1 MKRVITLLAAIY
13 LSATGTIK
21 AQDRAQDSVVY
32 KSVLGD
38 SITEWYNLIAYS
50 GVWADTR
57 SYTVITGDTAMM
69 GDTIYHVYECNEYFG
84 SCYNFI
90 EIPYSINNYT
100 KYIRESEDRSK
111 LYFRTSES
119 NNEMLIMDLNLE
131 VGDTVDTE
139 TWKWDGINYTNSK
152 IIVDSVYYYDGR
164 KHIRTNCYISFSYDY
179 RFTYYDTLQFVE
191 GVGPTFGIMYVP
203 CLMLPRHEWFML
215 SLTCYYRDNIL
226 EYDRVSNSHPYYD
239 CYIFWSI
246 GINKVDDINVALF
259 PNPTKDKF
267 HITDLMNEEHTIQ
280 IISPIGAIIKTI
292 KTLGPEIEID
302 LNGLPNGVYNIKIS
316 NSNGTITKK
325 IIKL

>member
-1 MKRVITLLAAIY
+1 MKKLVLVIAFIF
-13 LSATGTIK
+13 ATGTIK
-21 AQDRAQDSVVY
+21 AQDSVVY

-90 EIPYSINNYT
+90 EIPYNINNYT

-131 VGDTVDTE
+131 VGDTVDTK

-164 KHIRTNCYISFSYDY
+164 KHIRTNCYIAFSYDY

-203 CLMLPRHEWFML
+203 
-215 SLTCYYRDNIL
+215 
-226 EYDRVSNSHPYYD
+226 
-239 CYIFWSI
+239 
-246 GINKVDDINVALF
+246 
-259 PNPTKDKF
+259 
-267 HITDLMNEEHTIQ
+267 
-280 IISPIGAIIKTI
+280 
-292 KTLGPEIEID
+292 
-302 LNGLPNGVYNIKIS
+302 
-316 NSNGTITKK
+316 
-325 IIKL
+325 

>member
-1 MKRVITLLAAIY
+1 MKKLVLVIACIFAI
-13 LSATGTIK
+13 STSK
-21 AQDRAQDSVVY
+21 AQDSVVY

-38 SITEWYNLIAYS
+38 SITEWYNLTAYS
-50 GVWADTR
+50 GVWAETGR
-57 SYTVITGDTAMM
+57 YTVITGDTAMM
-69 GDTIYHVYECNEYFG
+69 GDTIYHVYECDEDFG
-84 SCYNFI
+84 TCDNFI
-90 EIPYSINNYT
+90 CIPDKLDNINNYT

-139 TWKWDGINYTNSK
+139 TWKWDGINYTDSK

-215 SLTCYYRDNIL
+215 SLTCYYRNNIL

-239 CYIFWSI
+239 CNIFWSI
-246 GINKVDDINVALF
+246 GINEVDDINVALF

-267 HITDLMNEEHTIQ
+267 HITDLMNEEYTIQ
-280 IISPIGAIIKTI
+280 IISPIGAVIKTI

-316 NSNGTITKK
+316 NSNGTITQK

>member
-1 MKRVITLLAAIY
+1 MKRILLIIAFIFAI
-13 LSATGTIK
+13 GTSK
-21 AQDRAQDSVVY
+21 AQDSVVY

-50 GVWADTR
+50 GVWAETGR
-57 SYTVITGDTAMM
+57 YTVITGDTAMM
-69 GDTIYHVYECNEYFG
+69 GDTIYHVYECNEDFG
-84 SCYNFI
+84 TCYNFI
-90 EIPYSINNYT
+90 YIPDKPDNINNYT

-139 TWKWDGINYTNSK
+139 TWKWDGINYTDSK

-215 SLTCYYRDNIL
+215 SLTCYYRNNIL

-239 CYIFWSI
+239 CNIFWSI
-246 GINKVDDINVALF
+246 GINEADDINVALF
-259 PNPTKDKF
+259 PNPTKDKLF
-267 HITDLMNEEHTIQ
+267 ITDLATEEHYIK
-280 IISPIGAIIKTI
+280 IISQMGIVVKSIIAYAR
-292 KTLGPEIEID
+292 EIEID
-302 LNGLPNGVYNIKIS
+302 LKELPSGVYNVVIV
-316 NSNGTITKK
+316 NSNGSTSKK